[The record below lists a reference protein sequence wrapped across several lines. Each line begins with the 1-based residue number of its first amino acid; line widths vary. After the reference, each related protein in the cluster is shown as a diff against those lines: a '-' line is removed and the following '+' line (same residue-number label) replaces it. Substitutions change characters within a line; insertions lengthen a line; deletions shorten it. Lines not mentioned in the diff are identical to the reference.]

1 MHALAGASDAR
12 GYDAPVSPRRSAAAT
27 PQAVVDEPARPVS
40 LVDVATLA
48 GVSAGTVSRALSR
61 PGMLS
66 DATRQR
72 VVAAAERLGYVANG
86 AARALALR
94 RTMTVG
100 ALVPRFGSSSFPMLV
115 QGLETTLA
123 AAGYT
128 LLLSAPEHGRAH
140 ESAILRALIE
150 RGVDAVA
157 LLGAERPT
165 ETFALLTA
173 HRMPFVLLWAEA
185 SAQGPCVGF
194 DEQAAAALVVD
205 HLADL
210 GHRRIG
216 FIGGRTADNERAR
229 RRWRGVLQAVARRG
243 LTLLPQATV
252 ETDYGLQQ
260 GFDAMQQL
268 LLSGSA
274 PSAVV
279 CGNDYLAAG
288 VLSALDQAG
297 VEVPAQMSVASF
309 NDNEFAP
316 FLHPPLTTVHVPIA
330 EIGQR
335 AGQYLL
341 QRLQGQAVEAPPLL
355 PVRLVVRAS
364 TGRPPKPARAGT
376 RNRKDPR

>member
-1 MHALAGASDAR
+1 MST
-12 GYDAPVSPRRSAAAT
+12 RSALPSAPDT
-27 PQAVVDEPARPVS
+27 DRPVS
-40 LVDVATLA
+40 LADVASLA
-48 GVSAGTVSRALSR
+48 GVSPGTVSRALSR

-66 DATRQR
+66 EATRQR
-72 VVAAAERLGYVANG
+72 VLAAADRLGYVANG
-86 AARALALR
+86 AARALAMR

-157 LLGAERPT
+157 LLGAEQPP
-165 ETFALLTA
+165 ETFALLAA

-194 DEQAAAALVVD
+194 DERAAAALVVD

-210 GHRRIG
+210 GHRRLG

-229 RRWRGVLQAVARRG
+229 RRYRGLLQAVARRG
-243 LTLLPQATV
+243 LTLLPNATV
-252 ETDYGLQQ
+252 ETEYGLQQ
-260 GFDAMQQL
+260 GFAAMRSVL
-268 LLSGSA
+268 AAGTPLTA
-274 PSAVV
+274 MV

-297 VEVPAQMSVASF
+297 IDVPGQVSVASF

-330 EIGQR
+330 EIGER
-335 AGQYLL
+335 AGRYLL
-341 QRLQGQAVEAPPLL
+341 QRLQGQSVPPPPLL
-355 PVRLVVRAS
+355 PLRLVARQS
-364 TGRPPKPARAGT
+364 TGRAPKLMSRT
-376 RNRKDPR
+376 RKDRP